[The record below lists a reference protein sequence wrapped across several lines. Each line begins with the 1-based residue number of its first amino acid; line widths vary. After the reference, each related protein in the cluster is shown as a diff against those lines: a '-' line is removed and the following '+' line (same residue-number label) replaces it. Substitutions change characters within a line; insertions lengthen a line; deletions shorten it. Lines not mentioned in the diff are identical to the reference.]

1 MFQVILST
9 FGIIFFAELPDKT
22 ALASLVLA
30 TRYPARQVII
40 GAWLAFLVQTIVAVL
55 AGSLLHL
62 FPVQPIRIA
71 AGLGFVA
78 FALLALRRKEEGDLR
93 KEAREV
99 VHTAGRR
106 WAPWITSFLVV
117 FAAEWGD
124 LTQLATAALVA
135 QATDP
140 LPIAVG
146 ALAALWSVTILAV
159 VAGAQVGRLVT
170 QGVLQGFSAA
180 LFAVAG
186 ILVIGSALVG
196 S

>member
-1 MFQVILST
+1 
-9 FGIIFFAELPDKT
+9 
-22 ALASLVLA
+22 
-30 TRYPARQVII
+30 
-40 GAWLAFLVQTIVAVL
+40 
-55 AGSLLHL
+55 
-62 FPVQPIRIA
+62 
-71 AGLGFVA
+71 
-78 FALLALRRKEEGDLR
+78 
-93 KEAREV
+93 
-99 VHTAGRR
+99 
-106 WAPWITSFLVV
+106 VV

-124 LTQLATAALVA
+124 LTQLANAALVA

-170 QGVLQGFSAA
+170 QGVLQRVSAA

-186 ILVIGSALVG
+186 IFVIGSALVG